1 MKQIIKASISAGYI
15 VKAALCIIKESM
27 SVLFKFTQHSIPYHH
42 SSNPER
48 ISLHIKDSY
57 SKPTAIRIAESKD
70 TIAAEGDTSSAL
82 S

>member
-1 MKQIIKASISAGYI
+1 MIKASVCAYRI

-27 SVLFKFTQHSIPYHH
+27 SVLFKFRQHSIPYHH

-48 ISLHIKDSY
+48 ISLHSKDSY
-57 SKPTAIRIAESKD
+57 SNPTAIRIAEPKD
-70 TIAAEGDTSSAL
+70 TIAAGGDTSSAL